1 MTPAWQ
7 AGWLFWA
14 AGSWIVAE
22 TWIFIV
28 RATPP

>member
-14 AGSWIVAE
+14 AGSWIAAE
-22 TWIFIV
+22 VWCLIV
-28 RATPP
+28 RWI